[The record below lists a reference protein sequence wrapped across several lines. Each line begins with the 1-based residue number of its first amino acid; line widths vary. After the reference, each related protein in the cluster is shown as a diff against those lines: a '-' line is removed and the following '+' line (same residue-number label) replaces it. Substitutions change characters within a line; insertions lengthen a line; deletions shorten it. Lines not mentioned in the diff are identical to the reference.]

1 MSNYNKPNER
11 LIRLLN
17 LIQEL
22 QIRPKQTPKE
32 LCERLAIK
40 KATFYADKKLLSES
54 GFSWYYDRNR
64 RIYIR
69 DGESILPML
78 ELNLREALAIVL
90 AVKHFS
96 NAGDSTLVFDAL
108 SGIKKLISA
117 TPKVARQLLTDL
129 LEDVL
134 KIVFQNN
141 TQLIDSLVEAQR
153 SRRCIAIDYL
163 DQSKKQL
170 MSYEIAPY
178 QLFFQARALYLD
190 CYITSEKRI
199 ATLRVNRIKKIK
211 KYTSI
216 FEVVGEYD
224 FVERH
229 RHTFRAI
236 RREGEPQK
244 VRLLFNKEVAEFI
257 RESVWHKSEK
267 KLEGTDGSICLELT
281 VSEPKE
287 VLWYLVMPYVEYVT
301 ILEPKYLQEELLR
314 IISSVLKKYK
324 SNNNAQNAK

>member
-22 QIRPKQTPKE
+22 QIKPKQTPKE

-40 KATFYADKKLLSES
+40 KATFYADKKLLSEA

-78 ELNLREALAIVL
+78 ELTLKEALAIVL
-90 AVKHFS
+90 AVRYFS
-96 NAGDSTLVFDAL
+96 NAGDNNLVFDAL

-117 TPKVARQLLTDL
+117 TPKTTRQLLFDL
-129 LEDVL
+129 LDEVL
-134 KIVFQNN
+134 KKVFQNS
-141 TQLIDSLVEAQR
+141 TQLIDNLIDAQR
-153 SRRCIAIDYL
+153 SRKCIVIDYL

-170 MSYEIAPY
+170 MCYEIAPY
-178 QLFFQARALYLD
+178 QLFFQAKALYLD
-190 CYITSEKRI
+190 CYIASEKRL

-211 KYTSI
+211 KYSYV
-216 FEVVGEYD
+216 FEVLPEYD
-224 FVERH
+224 FFARH
-229 RHTFRAI
+229 RYTFRAI
-236 RREGEPQK
+236 RRDTKPQTIK
-244 VRLLFNKEVAEFI
+244 LVFNKEVAEFI
-257 RESVWHKSEK
+257 RETSWHSSEK
-267 KLEGTDGSICLELT
+267 KIEGTDGSIYLELT

-287 VLWYLVMPYVEYVT
+287 VLWYLVMPYAEYVK
-301 ILEPKYLQEELLR
+301 ILEPKWLEDEFRR
-314 IISSVLKKYK
+314 IIESVI
-324 SNNNAQNAK
+324 SNLNKR